1 MTDPFKQCQRPNTP
15 TPTAATNINVD
26 VDVNDDINADVN
38 KNTVGHT
45 LVVSGLDASNQ
56 IQIC

>member
-26 VDVNDDINADVN
+26 VNVNADVN

>member
-1 MTDPFKQCQRPNTP
+1 MTTDPFKQCQRPNTP
-15 TPTAATNINVD
+15 TAATNINV
-26 VDVNDDINADVN
+26 NDDVIVN
-38 KNTVGHT
+38 VDTDSKNTVGHT